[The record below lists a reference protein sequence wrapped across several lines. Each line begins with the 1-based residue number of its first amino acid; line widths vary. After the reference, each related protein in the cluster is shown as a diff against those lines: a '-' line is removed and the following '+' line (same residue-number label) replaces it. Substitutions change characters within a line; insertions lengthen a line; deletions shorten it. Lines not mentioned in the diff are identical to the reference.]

1 MTESVDFSSDIKLV
15 EHLKSHFG
23 LTGDRTYD
31 QISPD
36 DKTLIGMRLATVL
49 WRLSNGDLDALM
61 QGVLS
66 RHVVNW

>member
-1 MTESVDFSSDIKLV
+1 MTEAVNFSSDIKVV
-15 EHLKSHFG
+15 ELLKSHFG
-23 LTGDRTYD
+23 LTGNRTYD
-31 QISPD
+31 KISPD